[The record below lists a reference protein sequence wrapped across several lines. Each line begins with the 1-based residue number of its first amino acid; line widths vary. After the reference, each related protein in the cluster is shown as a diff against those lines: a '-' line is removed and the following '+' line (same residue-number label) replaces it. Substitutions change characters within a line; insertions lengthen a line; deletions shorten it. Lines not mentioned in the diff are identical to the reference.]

1 MNENIPQPPDHDK
14 EKPIAS
20 NDLIVPADTNPDAH
34 NPESDANGPDFVVIP
49 TDSSFEAQLTHLQET
64 ITQWWQRL
72 KETPP
77 QEPGTV
83 VILGQVFENEVLDS
97 QVVANAMNKRIWCTY
112 RCGFE
117 PIQRAVNGPAPLS
130 FITSMIFNTISA
142 KSLFLFDNSVFHT
155 DVGWGCMIRTSQS
168 LLANTFQRLVE
179 NQEKSKDGLISG
191 ALASKP
197 LNAEASSGLTQSEII
212 SLFGDNYES
221 PFSLHNF
228 VQAASQLPL
237 EVKPGEWFGPS
248 AASLSIK
255 RLCNKYSSTSL
266 PPLRVHISES
276 SGLSN
281 EEVAT
286 LFEQN
291 KDPILVLFPVRLGI
305 ENVNKYYYP
314 SIFELLSLPQSVGI
328 AGGKP
333 SSSYYFVGYSGSNLL
348 YLDPHNLQMVSQ
360 DLSLYH
366 TSRCQ
371 TLPVSSLDPL
381 MLVGIL
387 LLDMSDYECLKRSL
401 EKTNKIISFLDHP
414 KKKHG
419 AGDDYIRIKSQG
431 TPIDDYV
438 DVSDQFSGENLS
450 LDESESATELEM
462 PPSQDDS
469 FDKFDIVERPT

>member
-1 MNENIPQPPDHDK
+1 MDPNAPESHNGK
-14 EKPIAS
+14 TEEATAS
-20 NDLIVPADTNPDAH
+20 NLLETHAGAPSLGSGAAPADST
-34 NPESDANGPDFVVIP
+34 
-49 TDSSFEAQLTHLQET
+49 FEAQLTHLQET

-72 KETPP
+72 KESPP
-77 QEPGTV
+77 QEPATV
-83 VILGQVFENEVLDS
+83 VILGQVFENELLDS
-97 QVVANAMNKRIWCTY
+97 QVVASAMNKRIWCTY

-117 PIQRAVNGPAPLS
+117 PIKRAENGPAPLS
-130 FITSMIFNTISA
+130 FITSMIFNTVSA

-168 LLANTFQRLVE
+168 LLANSFQRLVE
-179 NQEKSKDGLISG
+179 HETEKKGQV
-191 ALASKP
+191 ALESLAA
-197 LNAEASSGLTQSEII
+197 LNGSLLSQSDII

-255 RLCNKYSSTSL
+255 RLCNKYSSASL
-266 PPLRVHISES
+266 PPLRVHVSENS
-276 SGLSN
+276 DLSR
-281 EEVAT
+281 EDVAA
-286 LFEQN
+286 LFEQSN
-291 KDPILVLFPVRLGI
+291 DPVLVLLPVRLGI

-333 SSSYYFVGYSGSNLL
+333 SSSYYFVGYSGTNLL
-348 YLDPHNLQMVSQ
+348 YLDPHNLQMVS
-360 DLSLYH
+360 DDVSLYH
-366 TSRCQ
+366 TPRCQ
-371 TLPVSSLDPL
+371 TIPVSSLDPL

-387 LLDMSDYECLKRSL
+387 LYDMKDYEALKSSL

-419 AGDDYIRIKSQG
+419 AGEDYIRIKSQG

-450 LDESESATELEM
+450 LDESESATELEL
-462 PPSQDDS
+462 PLSQDDS